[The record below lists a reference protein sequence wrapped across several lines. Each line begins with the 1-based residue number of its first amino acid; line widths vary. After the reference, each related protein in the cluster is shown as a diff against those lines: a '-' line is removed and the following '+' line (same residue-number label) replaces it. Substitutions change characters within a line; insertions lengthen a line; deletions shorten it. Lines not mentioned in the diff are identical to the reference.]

1 MLVNQQESERAKDPF
16 KLAKAKDPTELI
28 GLLAQIKRKCI
39 VSTELQPRRTDANSN
54 EERHMVFVNDVCKKM
69 EVGLGSH
76 ITSTKQVCEN
86 KQPSV
91 EVHSVAWPA
100 SECDV

>member
-1 MLVNQQESERAKDPF
+1 MHTL
-16 KLAKAKDPTELI
+16 
-28 GLLAQIKRKCI
+28 
-39 VSTELQPRRTDANSN
+39 N
-54 EERHMVFVNDVCKKM
+54 EEHMVFVNDVCEEM

-76 ITSTKQVCEN
+76 TTSIKQVCEN

-91 EVHSVAWPA
+91 EIHSVAWPL

>member
-1 MLVNQQESERAKDPF
+1 MQTR
-16 KLAKAKDPTELI
+16 
-28 GLLAQIKRKCI
+28 
-39 VSTELQPRRTDANSN
+39 N
-54 EERHMVFVNDVCKKM
+54 EERHMVFVNDIYEKM

-91 EVHSVAWPA
+91 EVRSVVRPS
-100 SECDV
+100 SEGDV

>member
-1 MLVNQQESERAKDPF
+1 MQTR
-16 KLAKAKDPTELI
+16 
-28 GLLAQIKRKCI
+28 
-39 VSTELQPRRTDANSN
+39 N
-54 EERHMVFVNDVCKKM
+54 EERHMVFVNDVCEKM

-76 ITSTKQVCEN
+76 ITSIKQVCAN

-91 EVHSVAWPA
+91 EVHSLAWPP

>member
-1 MLVNQQESERAKDPF
+1 MQTQ
-16 KLAKAKDPTELI
+16 
-28 GLLAQIKRKCI
+28 
-39 VSTELQPRRTDANSN
+39 N
-54 EERHMVFVNDVCKKM
+54 EERHMVFVNDACKKM

-91 EVHSVAWPA
+91 EVHSVAWPPN
-100 SECDV
+100 EHGV